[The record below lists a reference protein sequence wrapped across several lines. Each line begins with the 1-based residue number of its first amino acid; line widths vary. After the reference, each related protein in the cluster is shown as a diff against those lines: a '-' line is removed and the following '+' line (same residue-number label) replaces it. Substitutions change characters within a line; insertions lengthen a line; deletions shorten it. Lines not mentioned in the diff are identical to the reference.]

1 MGHAGEVVPARRTR
15 AALLNGGPTLQP
27 APGNPRARLSLTGG
41 AAEYLAAP
49 ADRSLWPDTWTL
61 QRIRRDALGALARVY
76 CGWPRT
82 VAAAV
87 AILLGAGGG
96 FLLVLG
102 HDAITMGGLAER
114 IIGFVLVV
122 AAMAA
127 GGYVLL
133 TGVRLVAAM
142 SAWGRIRPQDRVLT
156 PGALFTPAFAVRVV
170 GAVLALAG
178 AIVLIVRQ
186 ANLDTS
192 LPTVGAVALIA
203 TGLIAGLG
211 VLGSLL
217 AVLLGQRA
225 PAAPVAAATGAGQ
238 FAPGGYAPAGPPA
251 AADPQQWQPDAGQP
265 AGQLGAAAAPGADPW
280 AAQQPQPGQADAQ
293 PWAQHAQPG
302 QADAQPW
309 AQHAQP
315 GQADA
320 QPWAQHAQPGQP
332 EPGAWPAPPAQQG
345 MADQQWAQLPQ
356 PGQSPQPG
364 QPDAQPWAQPPA
376 EPGQPGAAAW
386 AQPTA
391 EAGAPPAAWTA
402 QPATDGH
409 GPGAPVPPPSAAVPP
424 AGPTTDRHDP
434 AAPVPPPSVAVP
446 PAGPTTEDDDFDDVE
461 HTRLVHRHVPAA
473 VREDATRAVR
483 AAQIQVL
490 LSDGRHLPLNAT
502 TLLGRAPQSRSG
514 EEVEGLLEV
523 DDPAVSKT
531 HLAVRVEGNK
541 VWVTDRAST
550 NGTSV
555 KGPGG
560 EESDLEPWQETLVPV
575 GGEVRFGHVVLSV
588 LLDETAG

>member
-1 MGHAGEVVPARRTR
+1 MGHAGEAVPARRTR
-15 AALLNGGPTLQP
+15 AALLNGGPTLQT
-27 APGNPRARLSLTGG
+27 APGTPRARLSLTAG

-82 VAAAV
+82 MAAALAV
-87 AILLGAGGG
+87 LLGAGGG
-96 FLLVLG
+96 FLLILG

-127 GGYVLL
+127 GGYVLF
-133 TGVRLVAAM
+133 TGLRLVAAM

-156 PGALFTPAFAVRVV
+156 PGTLFTAAFAVRVV

-178 AIVLIVRQ
+178 AVVLIVRQ
-186 ANLDTS
+186 INPDTS
-192 LPTVGAVALIA
+192 LPTVGAVAVIA

-217 AVLLGQRA
+217 AVVLGQRA

-238 FAPGGYAPAGPPA
+238 FAPGGYTPADPSA
-251 AADPQQWQPDAGQP
+251 VADPQQWQPDRGQP
-265 AGQLGAAAAPGADPW
+265 AGHPGMADAPGAGAWP
-280 AAQQPQPGQADAQ
+280 QQPGQSPQQGHSDAQPWVQQSQAGQPDAQ
-293 PWAQHAQPG
+293 PWAQAPQSGP
-302 QADAQPW
+302 
-309 AQHAQP
+309 
-315 GQADA
+315 
-320 QPWAQHAQPGQP
+320 P
-332 EPGAWPAPPAQQG
+332 EPGEWAAPPAQQG
-345 MADQQWAQLPQ
+345 MADQPWPQRPQ
-356 PGQSPQPG
+356 PGQVPPPSQAHPQPWAQQPQPG
-364 QPDAQPWAQPPA
+364 QVPPPGHADPQLWAQPPTHPEQPGVAAWAQPPA
-376 EPGQPGAAAW
+376 EAA
-386 AQPTA
+386 
-391 EAGAPPAAWTA
+391 APPAALPA
-402 QPATDGH
+402 QPATDGD
-409 GPGAPVPPPSAAVPP
+409 GPRVPVPPPSAAVPP
-424 AGPTTDRHDP
+424 AGPTM
-434 AAPVPPPSVAVP
+434 
-446 PAGPTTEDDDFDDVE
+446 EDDDFDDVE
-461 HTRLVHRHVPAA
+461 HTRLVHRNVPGP

-502 TLLGRAPQSRSG
+502 TLLGRAPQARSS

-531 HLAVRVEGNK
+531 HLAVRIEGNK

-575 GGEVRFGHVVLSV
+575 GGEVQFGHVVLSV

>member
-1 MGHAGEVVPARRTR
+1 MGHAGEAVPARRTR

-27 APGNPRARLSLTGG
+27 APGTPRARLSLTAG

-87 AILLGAGGG
+87 AVLLGAGGG
-96 FLLVLG
+96 FFLIRG

-127 GGYVLL
+127 GGYVLF
-133 TGVRLVAAM
+133 TGLRLVAAM

-156 PGALFTPAFAVRVV
+156 PGTLFTPAFAVRVV

-178 AIVLIVRQ
+178 AVVLIVRQ
-186 ANLDTS
+186 TNPDTS
-192 LPTVGAVALIA
+192 LPTVGAVAVIV

-217 AVLLGQRA
+217 AVVLGQRA
-225 PAAPVAAATGAGQ
+225 PAAPVAAAPGPGQ

-251 AADPQQWQPDAGQP
+251 VADPQQWQPEPGQP
-265 AGQLGAAAAPGADPW
+265 AGQPGTADAPGA
-280 AAQQPQPGQADAQ
+280 
-293 PWAQHAQPG
+293 
-302 QADAQPW
+302 
-309 AQHAQP
+309 
-315 GQADA
+315 
-320 QPWAQHAQPGQP
+320 
-332 EPGAWPAPPAQQG
+332 GAWPQ
-345 MADQQWAQLPQ
+345 Q
-356 PGQSPQPG
+356 PGQSPQQGPSDPQPWAQQPHAG
-364 QPDAQPWAQPPA
+364 QPDAQPWAQQPHAGQPDAQPWAQQPQPGPPEPGVWAAPPA
-376 EPGQPGAAAW
+376 QQGTADQQWAQQPQPGQVPQPGQTDPQPWAQPATHPEQPGVAAW
-386 AQPTA
+386 AQPP
-391 EAGAPPAAWTA
+391 AGAAAPPAAAPA
-402 QPATDGH
+402 QPAADGD

-424 AGPTTDRHDP
+424 AGPTT
-434 AAPVPPPSVAVP
+434 
-446 PAGPTTEDDDFDDVE
+446 EDDFDDVE
-461 HTRLVHRHVPAA
+461 HTRLVHRNVPAP

-502 TLLGRAPQSRSG
+502 TLLGRAPQARSS

-560 EESDLEPWQETLVPV
+560 EESDLEPWEETLVPV
-575 GGEVRFGHVVLSV
+575 GGEVQFGHVVLSV

>member
-1 MGHAGEVVPARRTR
+1 MGHAGEAVPARRTR

-27 APGNPRARLSLTGG
+27 APGTPRARLSLTAG

-87 AILLGAGGG
+87 AVLLGAGGG
-96 FLLVLG
+96 FLLILG

-127 GGYVLL
+127 GGYVLF
-133 TGVRLVAAM
+133 TGLRLVVAM

-156 PGALFTPAFAVRVV
+156 PGTLFTPAFAVRVV

-178 AIVLIVRQ
+178 AVVLIVRQ
-186 ANLDTS
+186 TNPDTS
-192 LPTVGAVALIA
+192 LPTVGAVAVIV

-217 AVLLGQRA
+217 AVVLGQRA
-225 PAAPVAAATGAGQ
+225 PAAPVAAAPGPGQ

-251 AADPQQWQPDAGQP
+251 VADPQQWQPEPGQP
-265 AGQLGAAAAPGADPW
+265 AGQPGTADAPGAGAWP
-280 AAQQPQPGQADAQ
+280 QQPGQSAQQGPSDAQ
-293 PWAQHAQPG
+293 PWVQQP
-302 QADAQPW
+302 QA
-309 AQHAQP
+309 
-315 GQADA
+315 
-320 QPWAQHAQPGQP
+320 
-332 EPGAWPAPPAQQG
+332 
-345 MADQQWAQLPQ
+345 
-356 PGQSPQPG
+356 G
-364 QPDAQPWAQPPA
+364 QPDAQPWAQQPQAGQVPQ
-376 EPGQPGAAAW
+376 PGQADPQPWAQPATHPEQPGVAAW
-386 AQPTA
+386 AQP
-391 EAGAPPAAWTA
+391 PA
-402 QPATDGH
+402 QPAADGD
-409 GPGAPVPPPSAAVPP
+409 GPGAPVPPPS
-424 AGPTTDRHDP
+424 T
-434 AAPVPPPSVAVP
+434 AVP
-446 PAGPTTEDDDFDDVE
+446 PAGPTTEDDFDDVE
-461 HTRLVHRHVPAA
+461 HTRLVHRNVPAP

-502 TLLGRAPQSRSG
+502 TLLGRAPQARSS
-514 EEVEGLLEV
+514 EDVEGLLEV

-560 EESDLEPWQETLVPV
+560 EESDLEPWEETLVPV
-575 GGEVRFGHVVLSV
+575 GGEVQFGHVVLSV